1 MLTFTLAAGVDMRDV
16 MLRGAKL
23 VAAVLGASIAGAT
36 VVSAVKTVVV
46 PRAESQRI
54 TRLWFLI
61 TRRLFGL
68 RARSSRP
75 FADRDRVMA
84 LYAPLTLVLL
94 PILWTT
100 CVTVG
105 FTGIYWA
112 VTGDSL
118 RDAFLTSGSS
128 MFTLGV
134 VFHRPVPLA
143 ALTFFQA
150 ALGLTLT
157 ALLISYLPSIY
168 GAYQRREQLVGML
181 DSRAGVPPT
190 PSESLIRYQRIS
202 GLDQMDDD
210 LFARWEEWFVD
221 VEESHSSVPALVY
234 FRSPRADRSWITAA
248 GCVLDTAAIYLSC
261 VDIGRS
267 ARASLCLRSGF
278 LALRRLTDY
287 FKFPVDH
294 DPQPTDPISVTRAE
308 FDDMFEQ
315 LRAAEVPL
323 VADVDQAWADYAGWR
338 VNYDVALVALCQLVM
353 APEGRWS
360 SDRLLLGNVPKRP
373 NWRGR

>member
-1 MLTFTLAAGVDMRDV
+1 MLTLTLAAGA
-16 MLRGAKL
+16 GAAALIVGK
-23 VAAVLGASIAGAT
+23 VAAAVVGAGVAGAT

-54 TRLWFLI
+54 SRLWFLI
-61 TRRLFGL
+61 MRRLFAF

-75 FADRDRVMA
+75 FAERDRIMA

-100 CVTVG
+100 FVTIG

-112 VTGDSL
+112 VTGDTV

-134 VFHRPVPLA
+134 VFHRPIPLA

-150 ALGLTLT
+150 ALGLPLT

-190 PSESLIRYQRIS
+190 PAEALIRYQRIS

-261 VDIGRS
+261 VDVSTS

-294 DPQPTDPISVTRAE
+294 DPLPTDPISVTRAE
-308 FDDMFEQ
+308 FDDMFER
-315 LRAAEVPL
+315 LRVAEVPV
-323 VADVDQAWADYAGWR
+323 VADKDQAWADYAGWR

-360 SDRLLLGNVPKRP
+360 SDRLSVGNVPKRP